1 MVSKQKF
8 FPNNACYF
16 VCPIVSNDLELTFRV
31 NICSNRMM
39 LSETMDGVTKT
50 ILEELEE
57 MYSWNVD
64 YQVKG

>member
-1 MVSKQKF
+1 
-8 FPNNACYF
+8 
-16 VCPIVSNDLELTFRV
+16 
-31 NICSNRMM
+31 MM
-39 LSETMDGVTKT
+39 LSDTTDGVTKT